1 MPEDAAAAAPDRAAA
16 SFTLKR
22 SEMNAVPSPISSA
35 SRISSISSRGD
46 SGAPSF
52 IKSDRIRCR
61 AAVNKEQPTLCQSLH
76 ERQHQLRIA
85 GRSRSLVII
94 YPAHIR
100 HGVQIRFYDA

>member
-1 MPEDAAAAAPDRAAA
+1 MRVADRQGRPLLPRQAPQLIQLTHGIRGVHVVVEKHRPE
-16 SFTLKR
+16 K
-22 SEMNAVPSPISSA
+22 
-35 SRISSISSRGD
+35 RGD